1 MTQYGTPASES
12 SLATALSRAAGYAAQ
27 ATELLN
33 NCSLSLDR
41 WRVLELVE
49 RQPGVTMS
57 GLATQLGMPSST
69 ATRIVDSLVS
79 NGALHRIVDL
89 ADRRRVG
96 LKITDRGQATVTQAR
111 HHLEPL
117 ETEIGTR
124 LSADRTASS
133 NNNGGGQLVTHLV
146 RERPAYAHPPKSTH

>member
-1 MTQYGTPASES
+1 MTQYVTVASES

-33 NCSLSLDR
+33 VCSLSLDR
-41 WRVLELVE
+41 WRVLELVA

-57 GLATQLGMPSST
+57 GLATQLGTPSST

-79 NGALHRIVDL
+79 NGALHRVVDL

-96 LKITDRGQATVTQAR
+96 LKITDRGQATVTEAR
-111 HHLEPL
+111 QHLEPL
-117 ETEIGTR
+117 ETEIGKQ
-124 LSADRTASS
+124 LSEGRTSS
-133 NNNGGGQLVTHLV
+133 SDNGGSQLNSPTTHLV
-146 RERPAYAHPPKSTH
+146 RERYAHAVGA